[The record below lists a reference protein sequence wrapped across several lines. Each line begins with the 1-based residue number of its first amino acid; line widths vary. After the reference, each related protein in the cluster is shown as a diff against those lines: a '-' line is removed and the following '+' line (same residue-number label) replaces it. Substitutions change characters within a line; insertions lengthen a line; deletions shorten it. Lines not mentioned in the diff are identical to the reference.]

1 MSTYISSFSPWISDF
16 FAFRRALG
24 YSDQTYGKNMKAFD
38 LYCAASYPEESH
50 LTEEIVLGWLEDR
63 CTDIYGK
70 SRCLRAFGTYLQAV
84 GQDAY
89 ILPDK
94 YITVRQNFSPYI
106 LSDAEL
112 SRLFDAV
119 DKIKA
124 SKTEPFF
131 NEIAPVMYRLIYTC
145 GLRPREGRE
154 LKTENIN
161 FQTGEL
167 FITHTKRNKDRIV
180 VMSDDMRKLAVAYNE
195 KRKIFGK
202 ENEYFFPSWSGR
214 SLSQRQVDYFLK
226 NAWKDANPGCKNLPG
241 IRTYDLRH
249 RFASAVLMRW
259 IDKGEILPAK
269 LPYLRTY
276 MGHESL
282 SETIQ
287 YIHILPENLV
297 KTSGIDWDV
306 FDELIPEVAEWER

>member
-70 SRCLRAFGTYLQAV
+70 ARCLRAFGTYLQAV

-124 SKTEPFF
+124 SKTE
-131 NEIAPVMYRLIYTC
+131 
-145 GLRPREGRE
+145 RP
-154 LKTENIN
+154 
-161 FQTGEL
+161 
-167 FITHTKRNKDRIV
+167 
-180 VMSDDMRKLAVAYNE
+180 
-195 KRKIFGK
+195 
-202 ENEYFFPSWSGR
+202 
-214 SLSQRQVDYFLK
+214 
-226 NAWKDANPGCKNLPG
+226 AW
-241 IRTYDLRH
+241 
-249 RFASAVLMRW
+249 RW
-259 IDKGEILPAK
+259 
-269 LPYLRTY
+269 
-276 MGHESL
+276 
-282 SETIQ
+282 
-287 YIHILPENLV
+287 
-297 KTSGIDWDV
+297 
-306 FDELIPEVAEWER
+306 

>member
-70 SRCLRAFGTYLQAV
+70 ARCLRAFGTYLQAV

-180 VMSDDMRKLAVAYNE
+180 IIACSQMSSLG
-195 KRKIFGK
+195 KIKNKQKVIG
-202 ENEYFFPSWSGR
+202 N
-214 SLSQRQVDYFLK
+214 LFL
-226 NAWKDANPGCKNLPG
+226 
-241 IRTYDLRH
+241 
-249 RFASAVLMRW
+249 
-259 IDKGEILPAK
+259 
-269 LPYLRTY
+269 
-276 MGHESL
+276 
-282 SETIQ
+282 
-287 YIHILPENLV
+287 
-297 KTSGIDWDV
+297 
-306 FDELIPEVAEWER
+306 

>member
-38 LYCAASYPEESH
+38 LYCAASYPEKSH

-70 SRCLRAFGTYLQAV
+70 ARCLRAFGTYLQAV

-89 ILPDK
+89 ILP
-94 YITVRQNFSPYI
+94 
-106 LSDAEL
+106 DAEL

-154 LKTENIN
+154 LKTENI
-161 FQTGEL
+161 
-167 FITHTKRNKDRIV
+167 K
-180 VMSDDMRKLAVAYNE
+180 SC
-195 KRKIFGK
+195 
-202 ENEYFFPSWSGR
+202 
-214 SLSQRQVDYFLK
+214 SL
-226 NAWKDANPGCKNLPG
+226 
-241 IRTYDLRH
+241 
-249 RFASAVLMRW
+249 
-259 IDKGEILPAK
+259 
-269 LPYLRTY
+269 
-276 MGHESL
+276 
-282 SETIQ
+282 
-287 YIHILPENLV
+287 
-297 KTSGIDWDV
+297 
-306 FDELIPEVAEWER
+306 LIPNGTKIES